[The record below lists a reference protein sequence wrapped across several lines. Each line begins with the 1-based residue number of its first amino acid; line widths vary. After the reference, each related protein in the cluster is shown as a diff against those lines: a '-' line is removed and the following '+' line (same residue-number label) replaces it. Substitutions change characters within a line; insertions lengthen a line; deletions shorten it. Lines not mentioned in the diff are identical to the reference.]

1 MTRLAEGVEQTYAR
15 KLQSVLGAAFDF
27 VLLEFLQPGIHN
39 LPILLSNT
47 GQVLLTIW
55 FRRLKISSSAHV
67 QARPE
72 VVGFPTATPIAPPA
86 SLQVIGS
93 TFELW
98 RPVQLGLPARQAR
111 KGIEQKRANH
121 PQVLPIAPAQPL
133 ATGLW

>member
-55 FRRLKISSSAHV
+55 FRRLKISSGFFGCLFSTGRDTESRRIGITHFAQHTFKHGPKLSDF
-67 QARPE
+67 RPR
-72 VVGFPTATPIAPPA
+72 
-86 SLQVIGS
+86 L
-93 TFELW
+93 
-98 RPVQLGLPARQAR
+98 R
-111 KGIEQKRANH
+111 
-121 PQVLPIAPAQPL
+121 
-133 ATGLW
+133 